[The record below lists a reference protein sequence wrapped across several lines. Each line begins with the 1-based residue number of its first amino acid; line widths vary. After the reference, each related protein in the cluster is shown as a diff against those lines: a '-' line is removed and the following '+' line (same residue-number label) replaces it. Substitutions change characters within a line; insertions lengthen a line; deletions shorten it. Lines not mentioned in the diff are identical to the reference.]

1 MAVSATDRD
10 HDTIWH
16 SPLSN
21 PAFFPG
27 PEDVVARLIGPQPQA
42 PAGVP
47 AMQPEARGRHKID
60 PATAP

>member
-27 PEDVVARLIGPQPQA
+27 PEDVVERLTEPRPQA
-42 PAGVP
+42 PARVP
-47 AMQPEARGRHKID
+47 ATQPVARGRHKIY
-60 PATAP
+60 PAKAP